1 MSVND
6 PTIEL
11 GDPTSVLT
19 SQGSTGS
26 GSSTIVVDKVTGI
39 AAGDAI
45 TAASGI
51 PSSTTI
57 SSINT
62 GTKTLTLS
70 QATNAIIA
78 SGTTLTV
85 TRSSNDAL
93 DRGVKVHYYTGAAAK
108 FGFFGYDRTGGADGN
123 GAWTFIEDATDT
135 GTVFGVT
142 GNRGTVV
149 LGDLE
154 LDTDLEVQY
163 GGTGVSQFVANGIP
177 YGNNTGALQVTSAAN
192 MASPGTG
199 DDATTSYQ
207 VLTVTSGGVPVW
219 TNTLDGG
226 TF

>member
-70 QATNAIIA
+70 QATNAVIA

-93 DRGVKVHYYTGAAAK
+93 DRGVKVHYYTGSAAK
-108 FGFFGYDRTGGADGN
+108 FGFFGYDRTGGADGLVH
-123 GAWTFIEDATDT
+123 GHLLKMQQTQ
-135 GTVFGVT
+135 
-142 GNRGTVV
+142 
-149 LGDLE
+149 E
-154 LDTDLEVQY
+154 LYLV
-163 GGTGVSQFVANGIP
+163 
-177 YGNNTGALQVTSAAN
+177 
-192 MASPGTG
+192 
-199 DDATTSYQ
+199 
-207 VLTVTSGGVPVW
+207 
-219 TNTLDGG
+219 
-226 TF
+226 